1 MTEVVAPEVAAV
13 AGEGHV
19 PPATTSVADAR
30 ARRLRLAIVVL
41 LAVRLAALLL
51 LLATDPASQEGG
63 ITGDVRR
70 YQEMATADGTA
81 YADFQV
87 EYPPITYAAIQ
98 LLAGP
103 DLARSIAAVAISQF
117 LCDLA
122 IAAILWRVWGT
133 RSSAAYLLLGV
144 PLILWP
150 FIYARIDLLAV
161 LLAIGG
167 MALIRRGSSSIGAA
181 SLAAAVLTK
190 IWPFVLAPVL
200 IVERRWRAVGAFVA
214 SGLVLGGA
222 WIAVAGVDGVRQVV
236 SFRDA
241 TGWQVESLPGVL
253 WHLRDPS
260 RIKFESG
267 AFRTGIMPLW
277 ARPLLTVLS
286 LVAVVGAWW
295 LADRRRRQGAGDHV
309 IYGWAPLASV
319 LAMLLFAP
327 ILSPQYVVWFLPFA
341 AITAARGDR
350 LVGGLTIAVTALTTL
365 SYPLVLSAS
374 EGAVWAIVPVLA
386 RNLVLVALFVVALQS
401 LAGYRQATGSSSGA
415 PAAPSPIP
423 G

>member
-1 MTEVVAPEVAAV
+1 V
-13 AGEGHV
+13 
-19 PPATTSVADAR
+19 
-30 ARRLRLAIVVL
+30 LR
-41 LAVRLAALLL
+41 
-51 LLATDPASQEGG
+51 S
-63 ITGDVRR
+63 
-70 YQEMATADGTA
+70 
-81 YADFQV
+81 
-87 EYPPITYAAIQ
+87 
-98 LLAGP
+98 
-103 DLARSIAAVAISQF
+103 
-117 LCDLA
+117 
-122 IAAILWRVWGT
+122 VWGRRT
-133 RSSAAYLLLGV
+133 GAAYLLLGL

-161 LLAIGG
+161 LLAVAGL
-167 MALIRRGSSSIGAA
+167 ALIRRGSASLGAA

-200 IVERRWRAVGAFVA
+200 VVERRWRALAAFVA
-214 SGLVLGGA
+214 TGLVLGGA

-267 AFRTGIMPLW
+267 AFRTGVMPIW
-277 ARPLLTVLS
+277 ARPLLTLLS
-286 LVAVVGAWW
+286 LVAVAAAWW
-295 LADRRRRQGAGDHV
+295 LADRRRRAGADDRV
-309 IYGWAPLASV
+309 VDGWAPLASV
-319 LAMLLFAP
+319 LAMLIFAP

-350 LVGGLTIAVTALTTL
+350 VVGWLTLVVMALTTL

-374 EGAVWAIVPVLA
+374 EGALWAILPVLA
-386 RNLVLVALFVVALQS
+386 RNLVLVALFVVVLQS
-401 LAGYRQATGSSSGA
+401 LAGLREDQGCGRGQPLTR
-415 PAAPSPIP
+415 AA

>member
-1 MTEVVAPEVAAV
+1 MTDLTAAEPAPLADT
-13 AGEGHV
+13 GTTV
-19 PPATTSVADAR
+19 PRTTTTDLA

-41 LAVRLAALLL
+41 LAVRVAALLL

-87 EYPPITYAAIQ
+87 EYPPITYLAIQ
-98 LLAGP
+98 VLAGP
-103 DLARSIAAVAISQF
+103 DLATSIAAVAISQF
-117 LCDLA
+117 LCDVA

-133 RSSAAYLLLGV
+133 RSSAAYLLLGL
-144 PLILWP
+144 PLVLWP

-161 LLAIGG
+161 LLAVAG
-167 MALIRRGSSSIGAA
+167 MALIRRGSPTAGAA

-200 IVERRWRAVGAFVA
+200 VVERRWRAVASFVLT
-214 SGLVLGGA
+214 GLVLGGA

-267 AFRTGIMPLW
+267 AFRTGIMPIW
-277 ARPLLTVLS
+277 ARPLLTLLS
-286 LVAVVGAWW
+286 LAFVALAWW
-295 LADRRRRQGAGDHV
+295 LADRRRRAGAGDHV
-309 IYGWAPLASV
+309 IYAWAPLASV

-341 AITAARGDR
+341 AITVARGDR
-350 LVGGLTIAVTALTTL
+350 VVGALTLAVTALTTI

-374 EGAVWAIVPVLA
+374 EGALWAILPVLA
-386 RNLVLVALFVVALQS
+386 RNLALVALFVVALQS
-401 LAGYRQATGSSSGA
+401 LAGHRREPARRDASSDALVS
-415 PAAPSPIP
+415 S
-423 G
+423 

>member
-1 MTEVVAPEVAAV
+1 MTDLTATGAPPSDAGTATARTAAV
-13 AGEGHV
+13 A
-19 PPATTSVADAR
+19 AD
-30 ARRLRLAIVVL
+30 RRLRLAIVLL
-41 LAVRLAALLL
+41 LAVRVAALLL

-87 EYPPITYAAIQ
+87 EYPPITYLAIQ

-133 RSSAAYLLLGV
+133 RSSAAYLLLGL
-144 PLILWP
+144 PLVLWP

-161 LLAIGG
+161 LLAVAG
-167 MALIRRGSSSIGAA
+167 MALIRRGSPTSGAIG
-181 SLAAAVLTK
+181 LAAAVLTK

-200 IVERRWRAVGAFVA
+200 VVERRWRAVATFVA
-214 SGLVLGGA
+214 AGLVLGGA

-260 RIKFESG
+260 RVKFESG

-277 ARPLLTVLS
+277 ARPLLTALS
-286 LVAVVGAWW
+286 LVFVALSWW
-295 LADRRRRQGAGDHV
+295 LADRRRREGAGDHV
-309 IYGWAPLASV
+309 LYAWAPLASV

-341 AITAARGDR
+341 AITVARGDR
-350 LVGGLTIAVTALTTL
+350 LVAVLTLVVTALTTI

-374 EGAVWAIVPVLA
+374 EGAVWAILPVLA
-386 RNLVLVALFVVALQS
+386 RNLALVALFVVALQS
-401 LAGYRQATGSSSGA
+401 LAGHRAQPA
-415 PAAPSPIP
+415 PDHQRPDVLVSR
-423 G
+423 

>member
-1 MTEVVAPEVAAV
+1 MTDIAATDVAVPAAATSSPGAAATDVSSRRVRAAILLLVAIRV
-13 AGEGHV
+13 
-19 PPATTSVADAR
+19 
-30 ARRLRLAIVVL
+30 I
-41 LAVRLAALLL
+41 ALLL
-51 LLATDPASQEGG
+51 LLTTDQASHEGG

-87 EYPPITYAAIQ
+87 EYPPVTYLAIQ
-98 LLAGP
+98 FLAGA

-122 IAAILWRVWGT
+122 IAAILWRAWSQRT
-133 RSSAAYLLLGV
+133 CAAYLLLGA

-167 MALIRRGSSSIGAA
+167 MALIRRGSAGAGAA

-190 IWPFVLAPVL
+190 IWPFVLAPIL
-200 IVERRWRAVGAFVA
+200 IVERRWRAVVSFVVT
-214 SGLVLGGA
+214 GLVLGGL

-267 AFRTGIMPLW
+267 AFRTGVMPIW
-277 ARPLLTVLS
+277 ARPLLTLLS
-286 LVAVVGAWW
+286 LAFVAFAWW
-295 LADRRRRQGAGDHV
+295 LADRRRREGAGDDV
-309 IYGWAPLASV
+309 LYGWAPLASV

-341 AITAARGDR
+341 AVVAARGDR
-350 LVGGLTIAVTALTTL
+350 VVGALTLAVTALTTL
-365 SYPLVLSAS
+365 SYPLVLSAAD
-374 EGAVWAIVPVLA
+374 GALWAILPVLA
-386 RNLVLVALFVVALQS
+386 RNLALVALFVVALQS
-401 LAGYRQATGSSSGA
+401 LAGLRHRSRPQLDVANR
-415 PAAPSPIP
+415 
-423 G
+423 

>member
-1 MTEVVAPEVAAV
+1 MTDTATTRASSGRTDASHDGASSRPANDRHVRIAIIVLIAVRVVA
-13 AGEGHV
+13 
-19 PPATTSVADAR
+19 
-30 ARRLRLAIVVL
+30 LI
-41 LAVRLAALLL
+41 L
-51 LLATDPASQEGG
+51 LLATDQASQEGG
-63 ITGDVRR
+63 LTGDVRR

-87 EYPPITYAAIQ
+87 EYPPVTYLAISF
-98 LLAGP
+98 LAGD
-103 DLARSIAAVAISQF
+103 DLATSIAAVAISQF

-122 IAAILWRVWGT
+122 LAAILWKAWGRRT
-133 RSSAAYLLLGV
+133 SAAYLLLGV

-161 LLAIGG
+161 LLAVAG
-167 MALIRRGSSSIGAA
+167 MALIRRGTASLGAGA
-181 SLAAAVLTK
+181 LAAAVLTK
-190 IWPFVLAPVL
+190 IWPFVLAPIL
-200 IVERRWRAVGAFVA
+200 IVERRWRAVASFVVT
-214 SGLVLGGA
+214 GLVLAAA
-222 WIAVAGVDGVRQVV
+222 WFAVAGVDGVRQVL

-267 AFRTGIMPLW
+267 AFRTGIMPVW

-286 LVAVVGAWW
+286 LVFVALAWW
-295 LADRRRRQGAGDHV
+295 WADRRRRSGAGDHV
-309 IYGWAPLASV
+309 VYGWAPLASV

-341 AITAARGDR
+341 AIVVARGDR
-350 LVGGLTIAVTALTTL
+350 LVAVLTLAVTALTTV

-374 EGAVWAIVPVLA
+374 EGAVWAILPVLA
-386 RNLVLVALFVVALQS
+386 RNLVLVALFVVALQT
-401 LAGYRQATGSSSGA
+401 LAGYRREPVAN
-415 PAAPSPIP
+415 
-423 G
+423 

>member
-1 MTEVVAPEVAAV
+1 MTDTATTQASPGRTDASRDGASSRPANDRHVRIAIIVLIAVRVVA
-13 AGEGHV
+13 
-19 PPATTSVADAR
+19 
-30 ARRLRLAIVVL
+30 LI
-41 LAVRLAALLL
+41 L
-51 LLATDPASQEGG
+51 LLATDQASQEGG
-63 ITGDVRR
+63 LTGDVRR

-87 EYPPITYAAIQ
+87 EYPPVTYLAISF
-98 LLAGP
+98 LAGD
-103 DLARSIAAVAISQF
+103 DLATSIAAVAISQF

-122 IAAILWRVWGT
+122 LAAILWKAWGRRT
-133 RSSAAYLLLGV
+133 SAAYLLLGV

-161 LLAIGG
+161 LLAVAG
-167 MALIRRGSSSIGAA
+167 MALIRRGTASLGAGA
-181 SLAAAVLTK
+181 LAAAVLTK
-190 IWPFVLAPVL
+190 IWPFVLAPIL
-200 IVERRWRAVGAFVA
+200 IVERRWRAVASFVVT
-214 SGLVLGGA
+214 GLVLAAA
-222 WIAVAGVDGVRQVV
+222 WFAVAGVDGVRQVV

-267 AFRTGIMPLW
+267 AFRTGIMPVW

-286 LVAVVGAWW
+286 LVFVALAWW
-295 LADRRRRQGAGDHV
+295 WADRRRRSGAGDHV
-309 IYGWAPLASV
+309 VYGWAPLASV

-341 AITAARGDR
+341 AIVVARGDR
-350 LVGGLTIAVTALTTL
+350 LVAVLTLAVTALTTV

-374 EGAVWAIVPVLA
+374 EGAVWAILPVLA
-386 RNLVLVALFVVALQS
+386 RNMVLVALFVVALQT
-401 LAGYRQATGSSSGA
+401 LAGYRREPVAN
-415 PAAPSPIP
+415 
-423 G
+423 

>member
-1 MTEVVAPEVAAV
+1 MTDVAA
-13 AGEGHV
+13 AEPPPLADGGSP
-19 PPATTSVADAR
+19 PPAPPAAADVTE
-30 ARRLRLAIVVL
+30 RRLRVAILVL
-41 LAVRLAALLL
+41 LAVRVAALLL

-87 EYPPITYAAIQ
+87 EYPPITYLAIQ
-98 LLAGP
+98 FLAGP
-103 DLARSIAAVAISQF
+103 DLAKSIAAVAISQF
-117 LCDLA
+117 LCDVA
-122 IAAILWRVWGT
+122 IAAVLWRVWGT

-161 LLAIGG
+161 LLAVGG
-167 MALIRRGSSSIGAA
+167 MALIRRGSPTAGAA
-181 SLAAAVLTK
+181 GLAAAVLTK

-200 IVERRWRAVGAFVA
+200 VVERRWRAVASFVFT
-214 SGLVLGGA
+214 GLVLGGA

-267 AFRTGIMPLW
+267 AFRTGVMPIW
-277 ARPLLTVLS
+277 ARPMLTLLS
-286 LVAVVGAWW
+286 LAFVALAWW
-295 LADRRRRQGAGDHV
+295 LADRRRREGAADHV
-309 IYGWAPLASV
+309 LYAWAPLASV

-350 LVGGLTIAVTALTTL
+350 VVGALTLAVTALTTI

-374 EGAVWAIVPVLA
+374 EGALWAILPVLA
-386 RNLVLVALFVVALQS
+386 RNLALVALIVVALQS
-401 LAGYRQATGSSSGA
+401 LAGHRREPRRLPSGTDALVSS
-415 PAAPSPIP
+415 
-423 G
+423 

>member
-1 MTEVVAPEVAAV
+1 M
-13 AGEGHV
+13 
-19 PPATTSVADAR
+19 PPAAASAADAAPGGCASPSSCSSR
-30 ARRLRLAIVVL
+30 CASLALAPPAARPTPR
-41 LAVRLAALLL
+41 
-51 LLATDPASQEGG
+51 PSEGG

-98 LLAGP
+98 FLAGP
-103 DLARSIAAVAISQF
+103 DLARSHRRRRHLAVPVRPRHRRAS
-117 LCDLA
+117 C
-122 IAAILWRVWGT
+122 WRVWGT
-133 RSSAAYLLLGV
+133 RAVGRLPAARPARSSCGRSSTPASTCSRCC
-144 PLILWP
+144 WP
-150 FIYARIDLLAV
+150 SAGWR
-161 LLAIGG
+161 
-167 MALIRRGSSSIGAA
+167 SSGAA
-181 SLAAAVLTK
+181 RSSLGAAGLAAAVLTK

-200 IVERRWRAVGAFVA
+200 VVERRWRAVAAFVVT
-214 SGLVLGGA
+214 GLVLGGA

-277 ARPLLTVLS
+277 ARP
-286 LVAVVGAWW
+286 A
-295 LADRRRRQGAGDHV
+295 ADPAQPRRRRRGLVAGRPAPPR
-309 IYGWAPLASV
+309 GRRRPRRSTAGRPLASV

-350 LVGGLTIAVTALTTL
+350 LVGGLTFAVTA
-365 SYPLVLSAS
+365 SPPSATRSSSRPS
-374 EGAVWAIVPVLA
+374 EGGGGRSCRCSSATWSWSRSSSWRCSPSPATA
-386 RNLVLVALFVVALQS
+386 TA
-401 LAGYRQATGSSSGA
+401 LAGCRGPHVA
-415 PAAPSPIP
+415 PDRAPSR
-423 G
+423 